1 MKFRKESTYLC
12 TNKNKMKKN
21 IMKLLSIAS
30 LVTMVGCSFGT
41 SSETNSSKTSSKV
54 SEVVG
59 TSSSSESVGTSETSS
74 SSSSSE
80 IIVKKTPLAT
90 PVVTASDTVSGQ
102 VSWEDIDE
110 AEYYLVFVND
120 DLEGVKTVATAYKVP
135 LLDTC
140 ANTTVRVQAVASE
153 DNENYVS
160 SEVSSPVN
168 VKYFASNN
176 NEWDKEALKNGLLKE
191 L

>member
-1 MKFRKESTYLC
+1 
-12 TNKNKMKKN
+12 MKKN

-54 SEVVG
+54 SEV
-59 TSSSSESVGTSETSS
+59 VGTSETSS

-140 ANTTVRVQAVASE
+140 ANTTVRVQAVVSE
-153 DNENYVS
+153 ENENYVS

-168 VKYFASNN
+168 VKYFAVFSHWVFSIPP
-176 NEWDKEALKNGLLKE
+176 EISFALWYTKMFFKD
-191 L
+191 